1 MMKEREMP
9 IVRIEMWS
17 GRTHAQKQELAR
29 AITEAV
35 CAIAETTPEAT
46 IVVFQDVERSDWA
59 QAGVLASEEKK

>member
-1 MMKEREMP
+1 LKEGKMP
-9 IVRIEMWS
+9 IVRVEMWT

-46 IVVFQDVERSDWA
+46 IIIFEDIDRGDWA
-59 QAGVLASEEKK
+59 LAGVLASDEET

>member
-1 MMKEREMP
+1 MP
-9 IVRIEMWS
+9 IVRVEMWA

-46 IVVFQDVERSDWA
+46 IVVFEDVERSNWA
-59 QAGVLASEEKK
+59 QAGILASDERR

>member
-1 MMKEREMP
+1 MP
-9 IVRIEMWS
+9 IVRVEMWT

-46 IVVFQDVERSDWA
+46 MIIFEDIEQSNWA
-59 QAGVLASEEKK
+59 QAGVLASDEQK